1 MLTLCLPNL
10 SECYCGTSL
19 SNSSSKV
26 DPLSCVSPCA
36 GDNSTSCGGVG
47 FLSLYQLTS
56 TIPRSPKRT
65 RSASNIGI
73 WIGISLGLFFLI
85 LLIVLALWYENQYYN
100 RHHRTST
107 GPPAESAHTGR
118 LATLPFF
125 TFTKPKH
132 ESSPG
137 YLYQTYEPPIGK
149 SVPDTGYTPPQNLSE
164 HKKGPERIKSL
175 EAWKSGTVLPLPSLA
190 PSTLPPVCLGD
201 TLSDEPYTSEQSA
214 SASNPTPNVSRQGSV
229 QQSWRPDYESQRS
242 FGDVAFANIGEV
254 IEDKRRRTLR
264 MVNGKD
270 PKTSWLDGNGE
281 EIANRENPRTSWLES
296 SGKDNSNPRNSKTSW
311 LVGTGEGGTNP
322 PVIYKPY
329 SKPIDESPTLPP
341 DSPSISPLASPTFLN
356 LNDELPSRR
365 QISAISNAAS
375 PTFLNLNDELPPR
388 RHSSAVSNISDDDVL
403 RPRNSAISN
412 VSRDSVVTNISRTS
426 TIRNSRFKE
435 EDVS

>member
-281 EIANRENPRTSWLES
+281 
-296 SGKDNSNPRNSKTSW
+296 
-311 LVGTGEGGTNP
+311 GGTNP